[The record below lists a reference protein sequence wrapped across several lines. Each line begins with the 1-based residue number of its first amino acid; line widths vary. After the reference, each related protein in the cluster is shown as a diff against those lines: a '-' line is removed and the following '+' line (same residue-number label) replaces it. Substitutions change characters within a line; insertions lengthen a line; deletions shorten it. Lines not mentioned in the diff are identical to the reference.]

1 MARANTRKTNLALLA
16 LPLLALLILGKPLI
30 NALTPGN
37 IPGYAKDPPSG
48 NYAPLSWPL
57 IQQGQWQYGQPP
69 VVDYSLQQLDGRAVM
84 LSGYLLPLHTP
95 GVSSQFFIAEQ
106 PKGCYFCNPPGVAE
120 VVQINV
126 AGGKELQP
134 TDRPVQVYGA
144 FKVASGAPT
153 DSVLYVI
160 NDATLMV
167 AR

>member
-1 MARANTRKTNLALLA
+1 MSKSRPRKSNLTLLA
-16 LPLLALLILGKPLI
+16 LPLLLLLILGKPLYQ
-30 NALTPGN
+30 ALAPGD
-37 IPGYAKDPPSG
+37 IPGYAKTAPTGD
-48 NYAPLSWPL
+48 YTPLSWPL

-69 VVDYSLQQLDGRAVM
+69 IVDNSIKQLDGRTVN

-126 AGGKELQP
+126 AGGKQLEP
-134 TDRPVQVYGA
+134 TDRAVQVYGA
-144 FKVASGAPT
+144 LKVASGAPT
-153 DSVLYVI
+153 DSVLYTI